1 MKSPLIRTG
10 TAVVAAA
17 AAGALAGGLARGL
30 MRVATL
36 VAGGQP
42 EFSWGGTLG
51 IVLVFAIAML
61 PVAGLAAFTVRWWRW
76 LAAAAGAVLLAVPAV
91 AIAREDLGV
100 VTSVA
105 RWAGVIAVTLAIF
118 ATIAAA
124 PIATVRLVDTM
135 LGRHPRD
142 ESRVPRVATLA
153 SGSGS
158 SVTDSVVQGTL
169 PNTGA

>member
-1 MKSPLIRTG
+1 MKDQLIRTG
-10 TAVVAAA
+10 TALVAAA
-17 AAGALAGGLARGL
+17 AAGTLAGGLARGL

-36 VAGGQP
+36 VAGGPP

-61 PVAGLAAFTVRWWRW
+61 PGALAAAFTVRWWRW
-76 LAAAAGAVLLAVPAV
+76 LAGAAGAVLLAVPAV

-100 VTSVA
+100 VASLA
-105 RWAGVIAVTLAIF
+105 QCAGVIAVTLAIF

-135 LGRHPRD
+135 LGRRPRD
-142 ESRVPRVATLA
+142 ESKGPLL
-153 SGSGS
+153 
-158 SVTDSVVQGTL
+158 TDSVVQGTL
-169 PNTGA
+169 ANTGA

>member
-1 MKSPLIRTG
+1 MKGQLIRSG

-17 AAGALAGGLARGL
+17 VAGTLAGGLARGL

-76 LAAAAGAVLLAVPAV
+76 LAGAAGAVLLAVDAA
-91 AIAREDLGV
+91 AIAAGELGV

-105 RWAGVIAVTLAIF
+105 QRAGVIAVTLAIF

-135 LGRHPRD
+135 LGPRPRD
-142 ESRVPRVATLA
+142 ESKGPSLSRRLRAA
-153 SGSGS
+153 
-158 SVTDSVVQGTL
+158 
-169 PNTGA
+169 AEAR